1 MYYYISYECG
11 LADLGWFQQISA
23 RCANTSSGQLG
34 HCSLLDWIGHL
45 NWGVPASGIIPFLP
59 EASIEHKLFLLN
71 KNGEI
76 ARGNMSGLGS
86 ELTHRPFCFM
96 RLLNQTKSQG

>member
-76 ARGNMSGLGS
+76 ARGN
-86 ELTHRPFCFM
+86 T
-96 RLLNQTKSQG
+96 